1 MTDRPEAKHPY
12 RREYLR
18 LRMQLESLAHLRYGD
33 RLPDDEKFGE
43 LIFDVLNNT
52 RDYAQEYHDQWCLKD
67 DDGNVIV
74 DEDGVEWSDEGCYIC
89 HPLLG
94 MEAEG

>member
-1 MTDRPEAKHPY
+1 MPTKPKHPY

-43 LIFDVLNNT
+43 LILDVLNNAQ
-52 RDYAQEYHDQWCLKD
+52 DFVQEYHDQHCPKD
-67 DDGNVIV
+67 ADGNVLV
-74 DEDGVEWSDEGCYIC
+74 DEDGVEWSDDGCYLC
-89 HPLLG
+89 HPLLAMKG
-94 MEAEG
+94 VE